1 MSKWGDVVKE
11 IQAISSQPPTMTMY
25 NKDGKELLTAPLPKD
40 FDGHPVLF
48 SNRGYIQKVIAEYA
62 QSLGVK
68 IRLNSRVSS
77 YFENADSAGVAIGDQ
92 ILTADAIIACDG
104 IHSTARKYILG
115 AQQFARTSG
124 FAVYRSWFPLDRL
137 AGDPL
142 TERFANSTVDEFYV
156 WIGPDIHVILF
167 TTIAV
172 QGAVVFVTHKVSTPF
187 LTLHGRLI
195 SAFRIL
201 TRWKSRGVFQAI
213 KRTCLR

>member
-1 MSKWGDVVKE
+1 MSKWGNVVKD
-11 IQAISSQPPTMTMY
+11 IQAISSQPPSMTMY

-68 IRLNSRVSS
+68 LRLNSRVTS
-77 YFENADSAGVAIGDQ
+77 YFENADNAGVIVGDQ
-92 ILTADAIIACDG
+92 IVTADAVIACDG

-115 AQQFARTSG
+115 AQQLARTSG
-124 FAVYRSWFPLDRL
+124 FAVYRSWFPLERL
-137 AGDPL
+137 ANDPF
-142 TERFANSTVDEFYV
+142 TERFVNSKVDEFYV

-172 QGAVVFVTHKVSTPF
+172 RGAVVFVTHKVRTPFSTP
-187 LTLHGRLI
+187 HGRLT
-195 SAFRIL
+195 SPF
-201 TRWKSRGVFQAI
+201 
-213 KRTCLR
+213 